1 MGIKKGQ
8 TLELTVESTAFKG
21 KGIAKHNGIAI
32 FIPGT
37 APGDIV
43 EAMVVKK
50 KKKFLEAK
58 VQRIIEPS
66 DIRVKPACSHAN
78 TCGGCTWQHIP
89 YTSQLTFKE
98 QHVRDHVER
107 IAHMDPDLVQPII
120 GCDEPLYYR
129 NKMEYSFGT
138 RRWLT
143 EAEIKSDEFVD
154 DSGFSAGLHAPGRFD
169 KILNLNECHLQDP
182 ISFKILDFV
191 RNYCLEHSI
200 DAYDTYKRTG
210 FMRNLVIRNSHYTDD
225 LMVNFVT
232 NEDRPDII
240 QTLSDQLLE
249 LFPEITT
256 VVNNINDQP
265 NPTAVGRYEKTIHGS
280 GYIVDHIGGLSF
292 KIHANAFFQTNTRQA
307 EKLYSVARDF
317 TGETSGG
324 HLFDLYCGVGTL
336 SLFMADSFDK
346 VTGIELVNVAIENA
360 NFNKNENNISNVD
373 FILGDMKDTLNEE
386 FISSY
391 GKPDCIITDPPRSG
405 MHPDVVKQLSELK
418 TERLVYV
425 SCNPSTM
432 ARDLKELKE
441 VYTVESI
448 QPVDMFPQTY
458 HIEAVARL
466 TAK

>member
-8 TLELTVESTAFKG
+8 TLQLTVESTAFKG
-21 KGIAKHNGIAI
+21 KGIAKHNGMAI

-37 APGDIV
+37 APGDVV

-58 VQRIIEPS
+58 VQQIIEPS
-66 DIRVKPACSHAN
+66 DIRVEPTCSHAN
-78 TCGGCTWQHIP
+78 SCGGCTWQHIP
-89 YTSQLTFKE
+89 YSSQLEYKE
-98 QHVRDHVER
+98 QHVRDHIER
-107 IAHMDPDLVQPII
+107 IAHMDPNLVQPII

-138 RRWLT
+138 RRWLSD
-143 EAEIKSDEFVD
+143 AEIKSDEFVD

-182 ISFKILDFV
+182 ISFRLLDFV
-191 RNYCLEHSI
+191 RAYCMDNGIE
-200 DAYDTYKRTG
+200 AYDTYKRTG

-240 QTLSDQLLE
+240 QSLSAE
-249 LFPEITT
+249 LMEQFPEITT
-256 VVNNINDQP
+256 IVNNINDQP
-265 NPTAVGRYEKTIHGS
+265 NPTAVGRYEITIHGN
-280 GYIVDHIGGLSF
+280 GYIVDNIGNLSF

-307 EKLYSVARDF
+307 EKLYSVAIDYA
-317 TGETSGG
+317 GG
-324 HLFDLYCGVGTL
+324 AAGKHLFDLYCGVGTL

-346 VTGIELVNVAIENA
+346 VTGIELVDVAIENA
-360 NFNKNENNISNVD
+360 NFNKKENGIDNVD
-373 FILGDMKDTLNEE
+373 FVLGDMKDTLNDD
-386 FISSY
+386 FISNS

-418 TERLVYV
+418 TERIVYV

-441 VYTVESI
+441 VYNVESI

>member
-37 APGDIV
+37 APGDVV

-66 DIRVKPACSHAN
+66 DIRVEPVCSHAN
-78 TCGGCTWQHIP
+78 ACGGCTWQHIP
-89 YTSQLTFKE
+89 YSSQLTFKE
-98 QHVRDHVER
+98 QHVRDHIER
-107 IAHMDPDLVQPII
+107 IAHMDPELVQPIL
-120 GCDEPLYYR
+120 GCDESLYYR

-138 RRWLT
+138 RKWLT
-143 EAEIKSDEFVD
+143 DDEIKSEDFVD

-169 KILNLNECHLQDP
+169 KILNLNECHLQHP
-182 ISFKILDFV
+182 VSFKLLDFV
-191 RNYCLEHSI
+191 RAWCIENGIE
-200 DAYDTYKRTG
+200 AYDTYKRSG
-210 FMRNLVIRNSHYTDD
+210 FMRHLVIRNSHYTDD
-225 LMVNFVT
+225 LMVNIVT
-232 NEDRPDII
+232 NEDRQDII
-240 QTLSDQLLE
+240 ESLSGRLLE
-249 LFPEITT
+249 AFPEITT
-256 VVNNINDQP
+256 IVNNINDQP
-265 NPTAVGRYEKTIHGS
+265 NPTAVGRYEKTIFGS
-280 GYIVDHIGGLSF
+280 GYIVDKIGGLSF

-307 EKLYSVARDF
+307 EKLYTVAREFARGTPGD
-317 TGETSGG
+317 

-336 SLFMADSFDK
+336 SLFMADAFDK
-346 VTGIELVNVAIENA
+346 VTGIEMVDVAIENA
-360 NFNKNENNISNVD
+360 NFNKEENRVNNVE
-373 FILGDMKDTLNEE
+373 FIPGDMKDTLNEE
-386 FISSY
+386 FISSR

-405 MHPDVVKQLSELK
+405 MHPDVVKQLSDLK

-441 VYTVESI
+441 FYNVEKI

-458 HIEAVARL
+458 HIEAVAQL
-466 TAK
+466 SAK

>member
-21 KGIAKHNGIAI
+21 KGIAKHNGMAI

-37 APGDIV
+37 APGDVV

-66 DIRVKPACSHAN
+66 DVRVEPACSHASA
-78 TCGGCTWQHIP
+78 CGGCTWQHIP
-89 YTSQLTFKE
+89 YSSQLEYKE

-107 IAHMDPDLVQPII
+107 IAHMDPELVQPII
-120 GCDEPLYYR
+120 GCDAPLYYR

-143 EAEIKSDEFVD
+143 EDEIKSDEFVD
-154 DSGFSAGLHAPGRFD
+154 DTGFSAGLHAPGRFD
-169 KILNLNECHLQDP
+169 KILNLKECHLQDP
-182 ISFKILDFV
+182 ISFRLLDFV
-191 RNYCLEHSI
+191 RAFCMNNGIE
-200 DAYDTYKRTG
+200 AYDTYKRTG

-240 QTLSDQLLE
+240 QSLSAELLE
-249 LFPEITT
+249 QFPEITT
-256 VVNNINDQP
+256 IVNNINDQP
-265 NPTAVGRYEKTIHGS
+265 NPTAVGRYEKTIHGN
-280 GYIVDHIGGLSF
+280 GYIVDNIGNLSF

-307 EKLYSVARDF
+307 EKLYSVARDYAAVAA
-317 TGETSGG
+317 GK

-336 SLFMADSFDK
+336 SLFMADSFDR
-346 VTGIELVNVAIENA
+346 VTGIELVDVAIENA
-360 NFNKNENNISNVD
+360 DFNKKENGIDNVD
-373 FILGDMKDTLNEE
+373 FVLGDMKDTLNDE
-386 FISSY
+386 FISNS

-418 TERLVYV
+418 TERIVYV

-441 VYTVESI
+441 VYNIESI

-466 TAK
+466 IAK

>member
-1 MGIKKGQ
+1 
-8 TLELTVESTAFKG
+8 
-21 KGIAKHNGIAI
+21 
-32 FIPGT
+32 
-37 APGDIV
+37 
-43 EAMVVKK
+43 
-50 KKKFLEAK
+50 
-58 VQRIIEPS
+58 
-66 DIRVKPACSHAN
+66 
-78 TCGGCTWQHIP
+78 
-89 YTSQLTFKE
+89 
-98 QHVRDHVER
+98 
-107 IAHMDPDLVQPII
+107 
-120 GCDEPLYYR
+120 
-129 NKMEYSFGT
+129 MEYSFGT

-143 EAEIKSDEFVD
+143 DAEIKSDDFVD

-169 KILNLNECHLQDP
+169 KILNLNECHLQHP
-182 ISFKILDFV
+182 ISFKLLETV
-191 RNYCLEHSI
+191 RSYCIKNGLE
-200 DAYDTYKRTG
+200 AYDTYKRTG

-240 QTLSDQLLE
+240 KSLSDQLLE

-256 VVNNINDQP
+256 IVNNINDQP
-265 NPTAVGRYEKTIHGS
+265 NPTAVGRYEKTVYGS

-317 TGETSGG
+317 AGGTSGN

-346 VTGIELVNVAIENA
+346 VTGIELVDVAIKNA
-360 NFNKNENNISNVD
+360 NFNKDENEINNVD

-405 MHPDVVKQLSELK
+405 MHPDVVKQLSDLK

-432 ARDLKELKE
+432 ARDLKELKD
-441 VYTVESI
+441 VYNVEKI

-458 HIEAVARL
+458 HIEAVAQL
-466 TAK
+466 SAK